1 MEKTA
6 TVRPVNKTRSR
17 PKGKDQ
23 PKPKRDHDPAVIE
36 RLTVVKVVTL
46 NKDGQQ

>member
-6 TVRPVNKTRSR
+6 TVRSVNKTRSR

-36 RLTVVKVVTL
+36 RLTVAKVVTL